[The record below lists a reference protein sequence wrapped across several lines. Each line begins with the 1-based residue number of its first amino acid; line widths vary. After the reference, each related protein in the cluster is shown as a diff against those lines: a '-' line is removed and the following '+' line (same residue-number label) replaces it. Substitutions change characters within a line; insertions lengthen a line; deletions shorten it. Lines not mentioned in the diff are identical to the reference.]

1 MLSNTIQKINVLLI
15 LAFFRLKALSYVLV
29 QSNFRPDSQTLQVN
43 VKKRADGSTQ
53 FHKQQPAHTV
63 CVHRDGLVNP
73 PKLPAKVL
81 SEEQIPGL

>member
-15 LAFFRLKALSYVLV
+15 LAFFLSEGLELRFLV
-29 QSNFRPDSQTLQVN
+29 QFNFRPDSQTLQVN

-53 FHKQQPAHTV
+53 FHKQQSAHT
-63 CVHRDGLVNP
+63 VHRDGLVKP

-81 SEEQIPGL
+81 SGEQITGL